1 MAKRSPF
8 NMGEY
13 KPTKQDYEAN
23 VWCIRNNIYI
33 SPLALREGSWC
44 IEITINGV
52 TNRSPKAFVKDTV
65 WEKYYEYCRYYY
77 DKHKK

>member
-1 MAKRSPF
+1 
-8 NMGEY
+8 MGEY

-23 VWCIRNNIYI
+23 VWCIRNKIYI
-33 SPLALREGSWC
+33 SPLALREGSWI

-52 TNRSPKAFVKDTV
+52 TNKSPKSFVKDTV

-77 DKHKK
+77 DKRKK